1 MRIVFYSSNSN
12 IFSEE
17 TFKISVMPR
26 NSVTFC
32 EFCEAHPEHEF
43 FCVTQKPGMF
53 LPEEVSGSH
62 GAAEEDLKTAGSR
75 RGAEEVSKTAGSH
88 GYFSALP
95 NVKYLPL
102 ETDTDSFAE
111 CVASFKPDLAIAM
124 TFWIEPYD
132 WLPVSDALVA
142 EKLRE
147 HGVRTICHSV
157 QTALICFDKW
167 RFHNELARLGFDVPA
182 AVFCDHDLYF
192 CAGSNK
198 DVLRNIYKESVL
210 SQIKAL
216 KLPVIIKDTTGLSSY
231 GMTVAHTYG
240 EVAGYLNSK
249 RNNSNRLIEEF
260 IKGRQFGLE
269 IYGVPG
275 AYTVLPPFEFSV
287 NQYGITSPKQS
298 VKYGPCELPDDLREL
313 MLKLAEGLGLCGAA
327 QVDLILD
334 EAGGWHIIEVNPRLS
349 GMTYTYAAACG
360 LSVFEMMYKA
370 VIEPA
375 NTRNEPGTTLIE
387 SASTVIATD
396 TAVIEPAVTELSR
409 RGEIT
414 AELKKFVMSLKLPLM
429 SENQMKEILQLEG
442 VKLLNQTNDLAAK
455 QEREKGFCECI
466 IAAQEKSVLQ
476 RAVARFEEIYPG
488 DAIILQAKKMII

>member
-1 MRIVFYSSNSN
+1 MRIVFYSTNSN
-12 IFSEE
+12 VFDEE
-17 TFKISVMPR
+17 TFKISVMPG
-26 NSVTFC
+26 NAESFSKFC
-32 EFCEAHPEHEF
+32 QSHPEHEF
-43 FCVTQKPGMF
+43 FCLTQKPAMF
-53 LPEEVSGSH
+53 MPEKNLVGNEVQNI
-62 GAAEEDLKTAGSR
+62 R
-75 RGAEEVSKTAGSH
+75 
-88 GYFSALP
+88 
-95 NVKYLPL
+95 YLPL
-102 ETDTDSFAE
+102 ESDCETFTKALLE
-111 CVASFKPDLAIAM
+111 LKPDLAIAM

-142 EKLRE
+142 EKLKA
-147 HGVRTICHSV
+147 HGVQTVCHSL
-157 QTALICFDKW
+157 QTGLVCFDKW
-167 RFHNELARLGFDVPA
+167 RTHNELARLGFDVPQ

-198 DVLRNIYKESVL
+198 EVLRNVYKESVL
-210 SQIKAL
+210 SQIRQL
-216 KLPVIIKDTTGLSSY
+216 QLPVIIKDTTGLSSF

-260 IKGRQFGLE
+260 ITGRQFGLE

-298 VKYGPCELPDDLREL
+298 VKYGPCELPEDLREM

-334 EAGGWHIIEVNPRLS
+334 DKGRWHIIEINPRLS

-370 VIEPA
+370 CVIK
-375 NTRNEPGTTLIE
+375 E
-387 SASTVIATD
+387 SLPQSV
-396 TAVIEPAVTELSR
+396 PC
-409 RGEIT
+409 
-414 AELKKFVMSLKLPLM
+414 VMSLKLPLM
-429 SENQMKEILQLEG
+429 SEAEMAEIRRLPG
-442 VKLLNQTNDLAAK
+442 VRLLNQTNDLAAK

-466 IAAQEKSVLQ
+466 IAADEKSVLQ
-476 RAVARFEEIYPG
+476 KTVAFFEGKFPD
-488 DAIILQAKKMII
+488 DAIILQAKKMIN

>member
-1 MRIVFYSSNSN
+1 MRIVFYSTNSN
-12 IFSEE
+12 VFDEN

-26 NSVTFC
+26 NEVSFGDFC
-32 EFCEAHPEHEF
+32 AAHPEHEF
-43 FCVTQKPGMF
+43 FCLTQKPGMF
-53 LPEEVSGSH
+53 MPEQFDDSQGASSSH
-62 GAAEEDLKTAGSR
+62 SNSR
-75 RGAEEVSKTAGSH
+75 
-88 GYFSALP
+88 
-95 NVKYLPL
+95 YLPL
-102 ETDTDSFAE
+102 ETDTQTFTDTLLE
-111 CVASFKPDLAIAM
+111 LKPDLAIAM

-132 WLPVSDALVA
+132 WLPVSDSLVG

-147 HGVRTICHSV
+147 RGVKTICHSV
-157 QTALICFDKW
+157 QTGLTCFDKW
-167 RFHNELARLGFDVPA
+167 RTHNQLARLEFEVA
-182 AVFCDHDLYF
+182 AGVFCDHDLYF

-198 DVLRNIYKESVL
+198 EVLRNIYKESVL
-210 SQIKAL
+210 AQIHGL

-260 IKGRQFGLE
+260 ISGRQFGLE

-298 VKYGPCELPDDLREL
+298 VKYGPCELPEDLREM

-334 EAGGWHIIEVNPRLS
+334 DKGKWHIIEINPRLS

-370 VIEPA
+370 CV
-375 NTRNEPGTTLIE
+375 LKE
-387 SASTVIATD
+387 SLPQPV
-396 TAVIEPAVTELSR
+396 PC
-409 RGEIT
+409 
-414 AELKKFVMSLKLPLM
+414 VMSLKLPLM
-429 SENQMKEILQLEG
+429 SEVDMAEISRLPG
-442 VKLLNQTNDLAAK
+442 IKLLNQTNDLAAK

-466 IAAQEKSVLQ
+466 IVIDDKSVLQ
-476 RAVARFEEIYPG
+476 KAIACFEEKFPG
-488 DAIILQAKKMII
+488 DAIILQSKKMIN

>member
-1 MRIVFYSSNSN
+1 MRIVFYSTNSN
-12 IFSEE
+12 VFDDN

-26 NSVTFC
+26 NEVAFGD
-32 EFCEAHPEHEF
+32 FCEAHPEHDF
-43 FCVTQKPGMF
+43 FCLTQKPGMF
-53 LPEEVSGSH
+53 LPEEFCGLH
-62 GAAEEDLKTAGSR
+62 IR
-75 RGAEEVSKTAGSH
+75 
-88 GYFSALP
+88 
-95 NVKYLPL
+95 YLPL
-102 ETDTDSFAE
+102 DTDTQTFTDTLLE
-111 CVASFKPDLAIAM
+111 LKPDLAIAM

-132 WLPVSDALVA
+132 WLPVSDSLVG
-142 EKLRE
+142 EKLKE
-147 HGVRTICHSV
+147 HGVRTICHPV
-157 QTALICFDKW
+157 QTALTCFDKW
-167 RFHNELARLGFDVPA
+167 QTHNELARLGFEVA
-182 AVFCDHDLYF
+182 AGVFCDHDLYF

-198 DVLRNIYKESVL
+198 EVLRNVYKESVL
-210 SQIKAL
+210 AQVRAL
-216 KLPVIIKDTTGLSSY
+216 QLPVIIKDTTGLSSY

-298 VKYGPCELPDDLREL
+298 VKYGPCELPEDLREM

-334 EAGGWHIIEVNPRLS
+334 DKGKWHIIEINPRLS

-370 VIEPA
+370 CVLKESLLQPA
-375 NTRNEPGTTLIE
+375 PY
-387 SASTVIATD
+387 
-396 TAVIEPAVTELSR
+396 
-409 RGEIT
+409 
-414 AELKKFVMSLKLPLM
+414 VMSLKLPLM
-429 SENQMKEILQLEG
+429 SEVEMAEISQLDG

-466 IAAQEKSVLQ
+466 IAADEKSVLQ
-476 RAVARFEEIYPG
+476 KAVAFFEGKFPD
-488 DAIILQAKKMII
+488 DAIILQAKKMIN

>member
-1 MRIVFYSSNSN
+1 MRIIFYSTNSN
-12 IFSEE
+12 IFDEE
-17 TFKISVMPR
+17 NFKIKVMPK
-26 NSVTFC
+26 NAATFSN
-32 EFCEAHPEHEF
+32 FCKAHPEHEF

-53 LPEEVSGSH
+53 LPEKTDGSH
-62 GAAEEDLKTAGSR
+62 DAVFT
-75 RGAEEVSKTAGSH
+75 
-88 GYFSALP
+88 LP
-95 NVKYLPL
+95 NVHYLPL
-102 ETDTDSFAE
+102 ETNTDTFAGT
-111 CVASFKPDLAIAM
+111 VAALKPDMAIAM

-132 WLPVSDALVA
+132 WLPVSDAILG
-142 EKLRE
+142 EKLKAA
-147 HGVRTICHSV
+147 GIRTICHSV
-157 QTALICFDKW
+157 ETALICFDKW
-167 RFHNELARLGFDVPA
+167 RTHNELARLGFKVAA

-198 DVLRNIYKESVL
+198 EVLRNVYKESVL
-210 SQIKAL
+210 AQIRGL
-216 KLPVIIKDTTGLSSY
+216 RLPVIIKDTTGLSSY

-260 IKGRQFGLE
+260 ISGRQFGLE
-269 IYGVPG
+269 IYGLPG

-298 VKYGPCELPDDLREL
+298 VKYGPCELPAELREM

-334 EAGGWHIIEVNPRLS
+334 DDGKWHIIEVNPRLS

-370 VIEPA
+370 CVEKNPLPQPA
-375 NTRNEPGTTLIE
+375 P
-387 SASTVIATD
+387 
-396 TAVIEPAVTELSR
+396 
-409 RGEIT
+409 
-414 AELKKFVMSLKLPLM
+414 FVMSLKLPLM
-429 SENQMKEILQLEG
+429 TENEMSEILQLSG

-466 IAAQEKSVLQ
+466 IAADEKSVLQ
-476 RAVARFEEIYPG
+476 KAVAHFEELFP
-488 DAIILQAKKMII
+488 DNAIILQAKKIT

>member
-1 MRIVFYSSNSN
+1 MRIVFYSTNSN
-12 IFSEE
+12 VFDDN

-26 NSVTFC
+26 NEESFGDFC
-32 EFCEAHPEHEF
+32 AAHPEHEF
-43 FCVTQKPGMF
+43 FCLTQKPGIF
-53 LPEEVSGSH
+53 LPEKLDNSQGASEEKSKTSGSH
-62 GAAEEDLKTAGSR
+62 GVASLHSNIR
-75 RGAEEVSKTAGSH
+75 
-88 GYFSALP
+88 
-95 NVKYLPL
+95 YLPL
-102 ETDTDSFAE
+102 ETDSQTFTDALLE
-111 CVASFKPDLAIAM
+111 LKPDIAIAM

-132 WLPVSDALVA
+132 WLPVSDALVG

-147 HGVRTICHSV
+147 RGVKTICHSV
-157 QTALICFDKW
+157 QTGLTCFDKW
-167 RFHNELARLGFDVPA
+167 RTHNQLARLGFEVA
-182 AVFCDHDLYF
+182 AGVFCDHDLYF

-198 DVLRNIYKESVL
+198 DVLRNVYKESVL
-210 SQIKAL
+210 AQVGTL
-216 KLPVIIKDTTGLSSY
+216 RLPVIIKDTTGLSSY

-260 IKGRQFGLE
+260 ISGRQFGLE

-298 VKYGPCELPDDLREL
+298 VKYGPCELPEVLREM
-313 MLKLAEGLGLCGAA
+313 MLKLAHGLGLCGAA

-334 EAGGWHIIEVNPRLS
+334 DKGKWHIIEINPRLS

-370 VIEPA
+370 VIELESTGKEPVEIYA
-375 NTRNEPGTTLIE
+375 N
-387 SASTVIATD
+387 
-396 TAVIEPAVTELSR
+396 
-409 RGEIT
+409 
-414 AELKKFVMSLKLPLM
+414 LKKHVLSLKLPLM
-429 SENQMKEILQLEG
+429 SEKQMEEILLLEG

-466 IAAQEKSVLQ
+466 IAADEKSILQ
-476 RAVARFEEIYPG
+476 NAVARFEELFPG
-488 DAIILQAKKMII
+488 DAIILQAKRIII